1 MTIYYRM
8 AYRIN
13 DKLTFIH
20 ISKTAGTSI
29 THWIKDNQPH
39 EFSQHTHD
47 TWHDLPEAWRDNV
60 FCVVRNPY
68 ERVVSFWTFLTVLLG
83 SPKVKNRNPERSK
96 RQVRELEKGF
106 RHFVLNCKEMDF
118 AKSPER
124 PRQDWHQLPQLLWLP
139 EDLTRVK
146 ILRMENL
153 DRDFSDLMK
162 THGIQ
167 GPSLPR
173 KNVSQQDR
181 DYRQFYD
188 EETKVEVEKYYG
200 EDIAR
205 LGYEF

>member
-1 MTIYYRM
+1 M

-13 DKLTFIH
+13 DQLTFVH

-29 THWIKDNQPH
+29 AHWIEENQPH
-39 EFSQHTHD
+39 EFSKRKHD
-47 TWHDLPEAWRDNV
+47 TWHDLPESWRDNV

-68 ERVVSFWTFLTVLLG
+68 ERAVSFWTFLTVLLG

-106 RHFVLNCKEMDF
+106 RHFVFNCKEMDF

-124 PRQDWHQLPQLLWLP
+124 PGHEWHKFPQLLWLP

-162 THGIQ
+162 TNALQ
-167 GPSLPR
+167 GPPLPR
-173 KNVSQQDR
+173 KNVSNQDR
-181 DYRQFYD
+181 NYRQFYD

-200 EDIAR
+200 EDIVR